1 MSIGVWMKTIAKS
14 EFKPKAFEYFRIVES
29 TGEEILIT
37 DHGKPVLKISKYSD
51 SDNDILESLK
61 GAVTHYA
68 EPLKPVAVEDWE
80 ALS

>member
-1 MSIGVWMKTIAKS
+1 MKTIAKS

-37 DHGKPVLKISKYSD
+37 DHGKPVLKICKYSD
-51 SDNDILESLK
+51 SDNDILETLK
-61 GAVTHYA
+61 GTVTHYT